1 MSPSPTLDWQA
12 AALQQRLARLCP
24 GIYVEVA
31 ASLGSTNSTLLD
43 RLREQGPDSLPC
55 LLVAEQ
61 QTAGRGRMGRE
72 WLASPGSS
80 LTFSI
85 GLSLAV
91 QDWSGLSLALGC
103 AIANALEPAGSPPR
117 LQLKWPNDIVIA
129 GPSRDGGPGPRKL
142 GGLLLERVVGEHP
155 ADSGAAVVGIG
166 INVDLREDEL
176 PVPTATSTFLEGVAV
191 RREPLAVD
199 VLGHLRLLLMSW
211 QQAEGDAEL
220 SGVASTYREVCLT
233 LGEQV
238 RVTRP
243 PGDDLL
249 GVASAI
255 DSAGRLI
262 VTDGDGLSTT
272 VAAGDV
278 HHVRSR

>member
-31 ASLGSTNSTLLD
+31 ASLGSTNSSLLD

-85 GLSLAV
+85 GLSLAL

-117 LQLKWPNDIVIA
+117 LQLKWPNDIWL
-129 GPSRDGGPGPRKL
+129 DGRKL
-142 GGLLLERVVGEHP
+142 GGILIETQACGGER
-155 ADSGAAVVGIG
+155 AAVVGVGLNISKLDDKAQDQFSTG
-166 INVDLREDEL
+166 FASLSEIEPGVTAPEVLAQLAPALLQALLDFPQSGFAPWQQTFARRDLTQGCQVSAGTL
-176 PVPTATSTFLEGVAV
+176 QGVARGV
-191 RREPLAVD
+191 TASGELLLETAAGVMHK
-199 VLGHLRLLLMSW
+199 VSGGEVSLRL
-211 QQAEGDAEL
+211 
-220 SGVASTYREVCLT
+220 VAG
-233 LGEQV
+233 GE
-238 RVTRP
+238 
-243 PGDDLL
+243 
-249 GVASAI
+249 A
-255 DSAGRLI
+255 
-262 VTDGDGLSTT
+262 
-272 VAAGDV
+272 
-278 HHVRSR
+278 